1 MSEPKPA
8 PDAGSA
14 PDEAEAEAEAE
25 ARVSSAKS
33 SGPADLI
40 APLKM
45 QGDVD
50 GLLKLA
56 KQFRSGAGGA
66 KRDLAACFEAYRAAA
81 ELGSAVAQHAVGL
94 FYLNGGG
101 GIDRSER
108 DAALQFRAAAD
119 QGHLASKV
127 LVGNFYELGV
137 HYRADAAKA
146 DVWYRNVARSAEIEA
161 EPESKEYARALAD
174 LGCVRYCLSIIES
187 KETNDDDRARFLRI
201 AKTYGFRP
209 DDGGRITMTAESAA
223 PLEAVEAEAEAI
235 SQRGGAGKADAKA
248 APKSQTASPEA
259 EAEAAPKKKTSTQPS
274 KVNVGLA
281 STGFFLS
288 LLFMAIGVVLGHVL
302 RHGAIEQV
310 AGGQPVPVFG
320 MNAEAVLPTFVVA
333 LGVLPNLLFY
343 RLAAFAKAILIAGAA
358 VIGGEIL
365 WGMGKHFLSS
375 HVMQLTDFGAAGM
388 LAGLL
393 AFGLFGGVKPG
404 SR

>member
-14 PDEAEAEAEAE
+14 QEEDEGESAAQAGA
-25 ARVSSAKS
+25 ARI

-40 APLKM
+40 SPLKM
-45 QGDVD
+45 QGDTE

-101 GIDRSER
+101 GIERSER

-119 QGHLASKV
+119 QGHLPSKV

-161 EPESKEYARALAD
+161 EAESKEYARALAD
-174 LGCVRYCLSIIES
+174 LGCVRYCLSIVEAADTS
-187 KETNDDDRARFLRI
+187 EEDRARFLRV

-235 SQRGGAGKADAKA
+235 SQRGGAAKVEA
-248 APKSQTASPEA
+248 KSAPKSQAASKA
-259 EAEAAPKKKTSTQPS
+259 EAEPAPKKKTSAQS

-281 STGFFLS
+281 STGFFLT

-302 RHGAIEQV
+302 RHGAVEQV
-310 AGGQPVPVFG
+310 AAGQPVPVFG
-320 MNAEAVLPTFVVA
+320 MNAEAVLPAFVVA

-343 RLAAFAKAILIAGAA
+343 RLAAFAKAFLIGGAS

-365 WGMGKHFLSS
+365 WGMGKHFFSS
-375 HVMQLTDFGAAGM
+375 HVMQLTDFGVAGM

>member
-1 MSEPKPA
+1 MSGPKPA
-8 PDAGSA
+8 AATGS
-14 PDEAEAEAEAE
+14 PTEEDEVEAQAA
-25 ARVSSAKS
+25 SSPR

-40 APLKM
+40 SPLKM

-56 KQFRSGAGGA
+56 KQFRSGAAG
-66 KRDLAACFEAYRAAA
+66 KSRDLAACFEAYRAAG

-101 GIDRSER
+101 GIERSER

-174 LGCVRYCLSIIES
+174 LGCVRYCLSIAEAA
-187 KETNDDDRARFLRI
+187 ETSEEDRAKLMRL
-201 AKTYGFRP
+201 AKTYGYRP

-235 SQRGGAGKADAKA
+235 SQRGGAAKAGAKA
-248 APKSQTASPEA
+248 APKSQPGSAKADA
-259 EAEAAPKKKTSTQPS
+259 EPAPKKKVSAHGP

-302 RHGAIEQV
+302 RHGALEQI
-310 AGGQPVPVFG
+310 AGGTPVPIFG

-343 RLAAFAKAILIAGAA
+343 RLAAFAKAVLIAGAA

-375 HVMQLTDFGAAGM
+375 HAMQLTDFGVAGM